1 MMKINA
7 TLQKSSHVDADLLVV
22 YLACYFLFYCS
33 NMPYIQATTTYMRTH
48 PVAFGRVDPRGPV
61 YLTLGA
67 GGNREGHA
75 SAYQQHPAEPWVARR
90 TLQDFGYGHLHVRNT
105 THARFQWIR
114 DRTSTNN
121 FEDVVWFHNPH
132 AHA

>member
-1 MMKINA
+1 MQRSRNHLMPMPICLSSILTA
-7 TLQKSSHVDADLLVV
+7 TFCLLFQHAVHIGHDH
-22 YLACYFLFYCS
+22 A
-33 NMPYIQATTTYMRTH
+33 YMRTH

-132 AHA
+132 AHAGK